1 MMTKAVREI
10 KKGMF
15 PIFSRII
22 NGSQV
27 TMASL
32 GSGFFVNR
40 NGIFVTTAHL
50 FDNASRQT
58 EYLYCGLL
66 PDNLQN
72 PPLQIQ
78 EIARDNTADIYIG
91 KVALQNI
98 NFLKFID
105 STPEVG
111 KTVCIVG
118 YPLPNITINSQ
129 GGFDLGGVRRY
140 FQPSFIL
147 DDASGNVRNAQGVIR
162 THKGFAIRDFGL
174 FGMSGGPVVD
184 INGHVLGMQ
193 ASVTDPRESSNG
205 TRTIIVQNAIAIA
218 NNRIIQLLQDNNIEV
233 AIEHEDTK
241 A

>member
-1 MMTKAVREI
+1 MTRAVREI

-15 PIFSRII
+15 PIFSRTIH
-22 NGSQV
+22 GSQI
-27 TMASL
+27 TMSSL
-32 GSGFFVNR
+32 GSGFFVNS
-40 NGIFVTTAHL
+40 NGVFVTTAHL
-50 FDNASRQT
+50 FDNSTLQT

-72 PPLQIQ
+72 PPLQIK
-78 EIARDNTADIYIG
+78 EIVRDNTADIYVG
-91 KVALQNI
+91 KVALENI
-98 NFLKFID
+98 NFLKFTDAI
-105 STPEVG
+105 PEVG
-111 KTVCIVG
+111 KTVCIAG
-118 YPLPNITINSQ
+118 YPLPNITINGQ

-147 DDASGNVRNAQGVIR
+147 DSASGNVKNEQGVIR

-193 ASVTDPRESSNG
+193 ASVTDPRESTNG

-218 NNRIIQLLQDNNIEV
+218 NDRVIQLLQDNNIEV
-233 AIEHEDTK
+233 EIEHED
-241 A
+241 AEA